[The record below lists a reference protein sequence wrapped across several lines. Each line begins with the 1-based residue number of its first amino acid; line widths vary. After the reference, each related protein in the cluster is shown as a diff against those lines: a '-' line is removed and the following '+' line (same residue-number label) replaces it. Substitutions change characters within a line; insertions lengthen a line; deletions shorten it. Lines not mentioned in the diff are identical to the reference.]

1 MHIVG
6 QIIAKNLQRRA
17 PCTSGLWINPDKDDN
32 WQAATEICAPLK
44 LSSQDY
50 ANYRVLKQAGADIGF
65 SAFPES
71 GKGTCQ
77 WVILNLPRQKALLA
91 MMLDSV
97 SSLLSD
103 DGVLWLAGE
112 NKAGIKSADKLLKK
126 YFGQVSKLDNARHCT
141 LYEARKPLQKTAF
154 SSSNYLQRWDLDW
167 HNNKLTVA
175 SYPGVFAHGRL
186 DAGTALLLQAL
197 AEIPLYG
204 DVLDFACGAGLIGA
218 CIAANHPHSNV
229 SLLDS
234 NALALAAS
242 RETLAINQLKAS
254 VLASDGLSEVRR
266 SYDFIISNPPIHAGV
281 KTDNLLSHGLLA
293 RVHEHINP
301 GGMLVMV
308 ANRHL
313 PYEKWLSQRFA
324 RCTELSANAQFKV
337 IAAHQQS

>member
-6 QIIAKNLQRRA
+6 QIIEKNLQRRE
-17 PCTSGLWINPDKDDN
+17 PCASGLWINPDRNDN
-32 WQAATEICAPLK
+32 WHMPGERCTSLK

-50 ANYRVLKQAGADIGF
+50 ANYSFLKQAGADIEF
-65 SAFPES
+65 SAFPEPV
-71 GKGTCQ
+71 KGAYQ
-77 WVILNLPRQKALLA
+77 WLILNLPRQKALLD
-91 MMLDSV
+91 MMLDSA

-103 DGVLWLAGE
+103 GGVLWLAGE

-126 YFGQVSKLDNARHCT
+126 YFGQIIKLDNARHCT
-141 LYEARKPLQKTAF
+141 LYEASTPLQKTPF
-154 SSSNYLQRWDLDW
+154 NSSNYLKKWDLDC
-167 HNNKLTVA
+167 HSNRLVIA

-197 AEIPLYG
+197 IELPLQG

-218 CIAANHPHSNV
+218 CIATNHPHTNV

-234 NALALAAS
+234 NALALAAT
-242 RETLAINQLKAS
+242 RETLSINQLNAS
-254 VLASDGLSEVRR
+254 VLASDGLTEVQG

-281 KTDNLLSHGLLA
+281 KTDNLLSQGLLA
-293 RVHEHINP
+293 RVHEHIKP

-313 PYEKWLSQRFA
+313 PYEKWLSQRFT
-324 RCTELSANAQFKV
+324 RCTELCTNAQFKV
-337 IAAHQQS
+337 IAAHN